1 MCPNSYIETL
11 GYVNSH
17 FQQSE
22 IERVTPERA
31 TKISNDLEATTCN
44 LVKED
49 NHLQNDK
56 IYVFNDNFGEVVAT
70 QPKS

>member
-11 GYVNSH
+11 GYVYSH

-22 IERVTPERA
+22 IEKVTPEK
-31 TKISNDLEATTCN
+31 TSKISNNLEATTCN
-44 LVKED
+44 LGKEN

-56 IYVFNDNFGEVVAT
+56 ICVFNDNFG
-70 QPKS
+70 